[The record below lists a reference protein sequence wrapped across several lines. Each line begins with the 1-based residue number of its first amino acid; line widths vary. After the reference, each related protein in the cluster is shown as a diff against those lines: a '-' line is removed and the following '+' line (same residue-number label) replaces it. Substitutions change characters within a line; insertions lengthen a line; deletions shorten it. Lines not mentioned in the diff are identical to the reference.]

1 MSSYSFVTFLQK
13 KQQKVYHIF
22 GCIKKKSY
30 LCTRYI
36 TFKTMKR
43 IIPILMALIATATP
57 ATSQDS
63 KTVKIKV
70 IETSDVHGHF
80 FPWDFM
86 EGKPLKGTL
95 ARANTYINKERQKYG
110 NNLLLIDNGDILQGQ
125 PCIYWSNYVMPENE
139 NLAAQV
145 INYMKYD
152 AETVGN
158 HDIEPGH
165 KVYDKWI
172 REVRC
177 PLLGA
182 NIVKEEYKNGKAN
195 PTHIYTGLRPYST
208 HYVDGVKICIIGMLT
223 PAIPNWLNKSI
234 WKGLEFEEMTSCA
247 KKWIK
252 YIKETERPDLI
263 FGLFHSGLDGG
274 INTPDYE
281 ENATAS
287 VAREVPGFDVIFFG
301 HDHQVHNEWITN
313 KEGQQVLCIDPSCY
327 VKNVAEAEIT
337 LSFNKGKLTKKEING
352 NIVNVLDEEIDQQML
367 NHFQTQIDNVKAY
380 VDRKIGRFEHPVYS
394 REGFFGN
401 SAFTDLIHN
410 LQLTISKADISFNAP
425 LAFDNVIKAGD
436 VTQADM
442 FKLYRFENLMFVLR
456 MTGEEI
462 RKHLEFSYSMWANT
476 MTSANDHA
484 LLLNDDSKEDQ
495 QRTGF
500 QYYTFNF
507 DSAAGVDYEVDLTKP
522 DGQKVK
528 ILQLS
533 NGQPFDEKK
542 WYKVVM
548 NSYRANGGGELLTR
562 GAGIPKDSLES
573 RVIWHTDMDQRHY
586 LTEEI
591 MRQGTIDPQPNH
603 NWRFVPEDWVKPA
616 LERDRKQLFGE

>member
-1 MSSYSFVTFLQK
+1 MNK
-13 KQQKVYHIF
+13 I
-22 GCIKKKSY
+22 
-30 LCTRYI
+30 YI
-36 TFKTMKR
+36 
-43 IIPILMALIATATP
+43 LLISTLLSVATIEAKN
-57 ATSQDS
+57 S

-70 IETSDVHGHF
+70 VETSDVHGHF
-80 FPWDFM
+80 FPYDFM
-86 EGKPLKGTL
+86 EKKPIRGTL
-95 ARANTYINKERQKYG
+95 TRANSYIKQQRKKYG
-110 NNLLLIDNGDILQGQ
+110 DDHFLLIDNGVILQGQ
-125 PCIYWSNYVMPENE
+125 PCVYWSNYVMPENE
-139 NLAAQV
+139 NIAASV

-182 NIVKEEYKNGKAN
+182 NIVKEEYKNAAAR
-195 PTHIYTGLRPYST
+195 PEHIYTGLQPYSV
-208 HYVDGVKICIIGMLT
+208 HYKDGVKIVVIGMIT

-234 WKGLEFEEMTSCA
+234 WKGLEFEEMTACA

-252 YIKETERPDLI
+252 YVKEYEKPDLI

-274 INTPDYE
+274 IKTDEYD
-281 ENATAS
+281 ENATES

-301 HDHQVHNEWITN
+301 HDHQVHNTFITN
-313 KEGQQVLCIDPSCY
+313 KAGEKVLCIDPSCY
-327 VKNVAEAEIT
+327 VANVAEAEIT
-337 LSFNKGKLTKKEING
+337 LTYNDGKLAKKQIKG
-352 NIVNVLDEEIDQQML
+352 NIINVLDEKIDKKML
-367 NHFQTQIDNVKAY
+367 AHFQPTIDEVKDY
-380 VDRKIGRFEHPVYS
+380 VNQRIGYFKHPIYT
-394 REGFFGN
+394 RESFFGN

-410 LQLTISKADISFNAP
+410 LQMSISKADISFNAP
-425 LAFDNVIKAGD
+425 LAFDTTIDAGE

-442 FKLYRFENLMFVLR
+442 FKLYRFENLLFVLR

-462 RKHLEFSYSMWANT
+462 RKHLEFSYDMWTNT
-476 MTSANDHA
+476 MTSPSDHV
-484 LLLNDDSKEDQ
+484 LRLNDDSKEDQ

-507 DSAAGVDYEVDLTKP
+507 DSACGIDYLVDVTKP

-528 ILQLS
+528 ILRMS
-533 NGQPFDEKK
+533 NGEPFDEKK

-562 GAGIPKDSLES
+562 GAGIPQDSLES
-573 RVIWHTDMDQRHY
+573 RVLFHTDLDQRHY

-591 MRQGTIDPQPNH
+591 KRLGTIVPQKNN
-603 NWRFVPEDWVKPA
+603 NWKFIPEAWVKPA
-616 LERDRKQLFGE
+616 LERDRKQLFGK

>member
-1 MSSYSFVTFLQK
+1 MNK
-13 KQQKVYHIF
+13 I
-22 GCIKKKSY
+22 
-30 LCTRYI
+30 YI
-36 TFKTMKR
+36 
-43 IIPILMALIATATP
+43 LLISTLLSVATIEAKN
-57 ATSQDS
+57 S

-70 IETSDVHGHF
+70 VETSDVHGHF
-80 FPWDFM
+80 FPYDFM
-86 EGKPLKGTL
+86 EKKPIRGTL
-95 ARANTYINKERQKYG
+95 TRANSYIKQQRKKFG
-110 NNLLLIDNGDILQGQ
+110 DDHFLLIDNGDILQGQ
-125 PCIYWSNYVMPENE
+125 PCVYWSNYVMPENE
-139 NLAAQV
+139 NIAASV

-182 NIVKEEYKNGKAN
+182 NIVKEEYKNAAAR
-195 PTHIYTGLRPYST
+195 PEHIYTGLQPYSV
-208 HYVDGVKICIIGMLT
+208 HYKDGVKIVVIGMLT

-234 WKGLEFEEMTSCA
+234 WKGLEFEEMTACA

-252 YIKETERPDLI
+252 YVKEYEKPDLI

-274 INTPDYE
+274 IKTDEYD
-281 ENATAS
+281 ENATES

-301 HDHQVHNEWITN
+301 HDHQVHNTFITN
-313 KEGQQVLCIDPSCY
+313 KAGEKVLCIDPSCY
-327 VKNVAEAEIT
+327 VANVAEAEIT
-337 LSFNKGKLTKKEING
+337 LTYNDGKLAKKQIKG
-352 NIVNVLDEEIDQQML
+352 NIVNVLDEKIDKKML
-367 NHFQTQIDNVKAY
+367 EHFQPTIDEVKDY
-380 VDRKIGRFEHPVYS
+380 VNQRIGYFKHPIYT
-394 REGFFGN
+394 RESFFGN

-410 LQLTISKADISFNAP
+410 LQMSISKADISFNAP
-425 LAFDNVIKAGD
+425 LAFDTTIDAGE

-442 FKLYRFENLMFVLR
+442 FKLYRFENLLFVLR

-462 RKHLEFSYSMWANT
+462 RKHLEFSYDMWTNT
-476 MTSANDHA
+476 MTSPSDHV
-484 LLLNDDSKEDQ
+484 LRLNDDSKEDQ

-507 DSAAGVDYEVDLTKP
+507 DSACGIDYLVDVTKP

-528 ILQLS
+528 ILRMS
-533 NGQPFDEKK
+533 NGEPFDEKK

-562 GAGIPKDSLES
+562 GAGIPQDSLES
-573 RVIWHTDMDQRHY
+573 RVLFHTDLDQRHY

-591 MRQGTIDPQPNH
+591 KRLGTIVPQKNN
-603 NWRFVPEDWVKPA
+603 NWKFIPEAWVKPA
-616 LERDRKQLFGE
+616 LERDRKQLFGK

>member
-1 MSSYSFVTFLQK
+1 MNK
-13 KQQKVYHIF
+13 I
-22 GCIKKKSY
+22 
-30 LCTRYI
+30 YI
-36 TFKTMKR
+36 
-43 IIPILMALIATATP
+43 LLISTLLSVATIEAKN
-57 ATSQDS
+57 S

-70 IETSDVHGHF
+70 VETSDVHGHF
-80 FPWDFM
+80 FPYDFM
-86 EGKPLKGTL
+86 EKKPIRGTL
-95 ARANTYINKERQKYG
+95 TRANSYIKQQRKKYG
-110 NNLLLIDNGDILQGQ
+110 DDHFLLIDNGDILQGQ
-125 PCIYWSNYVMPENE
+125 PCVYWSNYVMPENE
-139 NLAAQV
+139 NIAASV

-182 NIVKEEYKNGKAN
+182 NIVKEEYKNAAAR
-195 PTHIYTGLRPYST
+195 PEHIYTGLQPYSV
-208 HYVDGVKICIIGMLT
+208 HYKDGVKIVVIGMLT

-234 WKGLEFEEMTSCA
+234 WKGLEFEEMTACA

-252 YIKETERPDLI
+252 YVKEYEKPDLI

-274 INTPDYE
+274 IKTDEYD
-281 ENATAS
+281 ENATES

-301 HDHQVHNEWITN
+301 HDHQVHNTFITN
-313 KEGQQVLCIDPSCY
+313 KAGEKVLCIDPSCY
-327 VKNVAEAEIT
+327 VANVAEAEIT
-337 LSFNKGKLTKKEING
+337 LTYNDGKLAKKQIKG
-352 NIVNVLDEEIDQQML
+352 NIVNVLDEKIDKKML
-367 NHFQTQIDNVKAY
+367 EHFRPTIDEVKDY
-380 VDRKIGRFEHPVYS
+380 VNQRIGYFKHPIYT
-394 REGFFGN
+394 RESFFGN

-410 LQLTISKADISFNAP
+410 LQMSISKADISFNAP
-425 LAFDNVIKAGD
+425 LAFDTTIDAGE

-442 FKLYRFENLMFVLR
+442 FKLYRFENLLFVLR

-462 RKHLEFSYSMWANT
+462 RKHLEFSYDMWTNT
-476 MTSANDHA
+476 MTSPSDHV
-484 LLLNDDSKEDQ
+484 LRLNDDSKEDQ

-507 DSAAGVDYEVDLTKP
+507 DSACGIDYLVDVTKP

-528 ILQLS
+528 ILRMS
-533 NGQPFDEKK
+533 NGEPFDEKK

-562 GAGIPKDSLES
+562 GAGIPQDSLES
-573 RVIWHTDMDQRHY
+573 RVLFHTDLDQRHY

-591 MRQGTIDPQPNH
+591 KRLGTIDPQKNN
-603 NWRFVPEDWVKPA
+603 NWKFIPEAWVKPA
-616 LERDRKQLFGE
+616 LERDRKQLFGK

>member
-1 MSSYSFVTFLQK
+1 MNK
-13 KQQKVYHIF
+13 I
-22 GCIKKKSY
+22 
-30 LCTRYI
+30 YI
-36 TFKTMKR
+36 
-43 IIPILMALIATATP
+43 LLISTLLSVATIEAKN
-57 ATSQDS
+57 S

-70 IETSDVHGHF
+70 VETSDVHGHF
-80 FPWDFM
+80 FPYDFM
-86 EGKPLKGTL
+86 EKKPIRGTL
-95 ARANTYINKERQKYG
+95 TRANSYIKQQRKKFG
-110 NNLLLIDNGDILQGQ
+110 DDHFLLIDNGDILQGQ
-125 PCIYWSNYVMPENE
+125 PCVYWSNYVMPENE
-139 NLAAQV
+139 NIAASV

-182 NIVKEEYKNGKAN
+182 NIVKEEYKNAAAR
-195 PTHIYTGLRPYST
+195 PEHIYTGLQPYSV
-208 HYVDGVKICIIGMLT
+208 HYKDGVKIVVIGMLT

-234 WKGLEFEEMTSCA
+234 WKGLEFEEMTACA

-252 YIKETERPDLI
+252 YVKEYEKPDLI

-274 INTPDYE
+274 IKTDEYD
-281 ENATAS
+281 ENATES

-301 HDHQVHNEWITN
+301 HDHQVHNTFITN
-313 KEGQQVLCIDPSCY
+313 KAGEKVLCIDPSCY
-327 VKNVAEAEIT
+327 VANVAEAEIT
-337 LSFNKGKLTKKEING
+337 LTYNDGKLAKKQIKG
-352 NIVNVLDEEIDQQML
+352 NIVNVLDEKIDKKML
-367 NHFQTQIDNVKAY
+367 EHFQPTIDEVKDY
-380 VDRKIGRFEHPVYS
+380 VNQRIGYFKQPIYT
-394 REGFFGN
+394 RESFFGN

-410 LQLTISKADISFNAP
+410 LQMSISKADISFNAP
-425 LAFDNVIKAGD
+425 LAFDTTIDAGE

-442 FKLYRFENLMFVLR
+442 FKLYRFENLLFVLR

-462 RKHLEFSYSMWANT
+462 RKHLEFSYDMWTNT
-476 MTSANDHA
+476 MTSPSDHV
-484 LLLNDDSKEDQ
+484 LRLNDDSKEDQ

-507 DSAAGVDYEVDLTKP
+507 DSACGIDYLVDVTKP

-528 ILQLS
+528 ILRMS
-533 NGQPFDEKK
+533 NGEPFDEKK

-562 GAGIPKDSLES
+562 GAGIPQDSLES
-573 RVIWHTDMDQRHY
+573 RVLFHTDLDQRHY

-591 MRQGTIDPQPNH
+591 KRLGTIDPQKNN
-603 NWRFVPEDWVKPA
+603 NWKFIPEAWVKPA
-616 LERDRKQLFGE
+616 LERDRKQLFGK

>member
-1 MSSYSFVTFLQK
+1 MNK
-13 KQQKVYHIF
+13 I
-22 GCIKKKSY
+22 
-30 LCTRYI
+30 YI
-36 TFKTMKR
+36 
-43 IIPILMALIATATP
+43 LLISTLLSVATIEAKN
-57 ATSQDS
+57 S

-70 IETSDVHGHF
+70 VETSDVHGHF
-80 FPWDFM
+80 FPYDFM
-86 EGKPLKGTL
+86 EKKPIRGTL
-95 ARANTYINKERQKYG
+95 TRANSYIKQQRKKYG
-110 NNLLLIDNGDILQGQ
+110 DDHFLLIDNGDILQGQ
-125 PCIYWSNYVMPENE
+125 PCVYWSNYVMPENE
-139 NLAAQV
+139 NIAASV

-182 NIVKEEYKNGKAN
+182 NIVKEEYKNAAAR
-195 PTHIYTGLRPYST
+195 PEHIYTGLQPYSV
-208 HYVDGVKICIIGMLT
+208 HYKDGVKIVVIGMLT

-234 WKGLEFEEMTSCA
+234 WKGLEFEEMTACA

-252 YIKETERPDLI
+252 YVKEYEKPDLI

-274 INTPDYE
+274 IKTDEYD
-281 ENATAS
+281 ENATES

-301 HDHQVHNEWITN
+301 HDHQVHNTFITN
-313 KEGQQVLCIDPSCY
+313 KAGEKVLCIDPSCY
-327 VKNVAEAEIT
+327 VANVAEAEIT
-337 LSFNKGKLTKKEING
+337 LTYNDGKLAKKQIKG
-352 NIVNVLDEEIDQQML
+352 NIVNVLDEKIDKKML
-367 NHFQTQIDNVKAY
+367 EHFQPTIDEVKDY
-380 VDRKIGRFEHPVYS
+380 VNQRIGYFKHPIYT
-394 REGFFGN
+394 RESFFGN

-410 LQLTISKADISFNAP
+410 LQMSISKADISFNAP
-425 LAFDNVIKAGD
+425 LAFDTTIDAGE

-442 FKLYRFENLMFVLR
+442 FKLYRFENLLFVLR

-462 RKHLEFSYSMWANT
+462 RKHLEFSYDMWTNT
-476 MTSANDHA
+476 MTSPSDHV
-484 LLLNDDSKEDQ
+484 LRLNDDSKEDQ

-507 DSAAGVDYEVDLTKP
+507 DSACGIDYLVDVTKP

-528 ILQLS
+528 ILRMS
-533 NGQPFDEKK
+533 NGEPFDEKK

-562 GAGIPKDSLES
+562 GAGIPQDSLES
-573 RVIWHTDMDQRHY
+573 RVLFHTDLDQRHY

-591 MRQGTIDPQPNH
+591 KRLGTIAPQKNN
-603 NWRFVPEDWVKPA
+603 NWKFIPEAWVKPA
-616 LERDRKQLFGE
+616 LERDRKQLFGK

>member
-1 MSSYSFVTFLQK
+1 MNK
-13 KQQKVYHIF
+13 IA
-22 GCIKKKSY
+22 
-30 LCTRYI
+30 
-36 TFKTMKR
+36 
-43 IIPILMALIATATP
+43 IILISALLSVASVEAK
-57 ATSQDS
+57 DS

-80 FPWDFM
+80 FPYDFM
-86 EGKPLKGTL
+86 EKKPIRGTL
-95 ARANTYINKERQKYG
+95 TRANTYIKEQRKKYG
-110 NNLLLIDNGDILQGQ
+110 EDHFLLIDNGDILQGQ
-125 PCIYWSNYVMPENE
+125 PCVYWSNYVMPENE
-139 NLAAQV
+139 NIAASV

-182 NIVKEEYKNGKAN
+182 NIVKEEYKNAEAR
-195 PTHIYTGLRPYST
+195 PEHIYTGLKPYSV
-208 HYVDGVKICIIGMLT
+208 HYKDGVKIVVIGMLT

-252 YIKETERPDLI
+252 YVKETEKPDLI

-281 ENATAS
+281 ENATES
-287 VAREVPGFDVIFFG
+287 VAREVPGFDIIFFG
-301 HDHQVHNEWITN
+301 HDHQVHNMWVTN
-313 KEGQQVLCIDPSCY
+313 KAGERVLCVDPSCY
-327 VKNVAEAEIT
+327 VANVAEAEIT
-337 LSFNKGKLTKKEING
+337 LTYKKGKLTKKDIKG
-352 NIVNVLDEEIDQQML
+352 NIVSVLDKKIDEQMM
-367 NHFQTQIDNVKAY
+367 NDFQPTIDKVKNY
-380 VDRKIGRFEHPVYS
+380 VNTKIGYFKHPIYT
-394 REGFFGN
+394 RESFFGN

-410 LQLTISKADISFNAP
+410 LQMSISKADISFNAP
-425 LAFDNVIKAGD
+425 LAFDTTIDAGE

-442 FKLYRFENLMFVLR
+442 FKLYRFENLLFVLR

-462 RKHLEFSYSMWANT
+462 RKHLEFSYDMWCNT
-476 MTSANDHA
+476 MTSPDDHA
-484 LLLNDDSKEDQ
+484 LRLNDDSKEDQ

-507 DSAAGVDYEVDLTKP
+507 DSACGIDYVVDLTQP

-528 ILQLS
+528 ILQMS
-533 NGQPFDEKK
+533 NGEPFEENK

-573 RVIWHTDMDQRHY
+573 RVLFHTDLDQRHY

-591 MRQGTIDPQPNH
+591 KRLGTIDPQKNN
-603 NWRFVPEDWVKPA
+603 NWKFVPEAWVKPA
-616 LERDRKQLFGE
+616 LERDRKQLFGK